1 MSPIRIPLWNGPANR
16 PDLTLY
22 PTDSTNPRGAVMVC
36 PGGGYQVL
44 SDHEGWDVA
53 ERLVEAGFDAAV
65 LRYRLGPHNHHPAM
79 IHDAQRGLR
88 LMRQRS
94 EIRSEQIAVLGF
106 SAGGHL
112 ASSLAVHFDQWTC
125 AEDDLAGE
133 VSARPDA
140 AVLGYPVIDMVGTHT
155 HEGSRNA
162 LLGEGADVALSEIMS
177 THLQVT
183 AETPPTF
190 LWHTADDEPVPMQNS
205 LMFAAACQE
214 AGVPVE
220 LHVYESGVHGLG
232 LAPDHAAGAWFE
244 ACTAFLDRQF
254 ASESTTTQ
262 GELSC

>member
-1 MSPIRIPLWNGPANR
+1 MSLIRIPLWHRESAR

-22 PTDSTNPRGAVMVC
+22 PTESAEPRGAVMVC

-53 ERLVEAGFDAAV
+53 ERLAEAGFDAAV

-79 IHDAQRGLR
+79 LHDAQRGLR
-88 LMRQRS
+88 LMRQRP
-94 EIRSEQIAVLGF
+94 EIRAEKIAVLGF

-112 ASSLAVHFDQWTC
+112 ASSLAVH
-125 AEDDLAGE
+125 AERWASDKDDLAGE

-140 AVLGYPVIDMVGTHT
+140 AVLCYPVIDMAGAHT

-162 LLGEGADVALSEIMS
+162 LLGEDADPAVAEMMS
-177 THLQVT
+177 THLQVN
-183 AETPPTF
+183 ADTPPTF

-205 LMFAAACQE
+205 LMFATACRE

-232 LAPDHAAGAWFE
+232 LAPGHPAGAWFD

-254 ASESTTTQ
+254 PSQSFTTP
-262 GELSC
+262 S